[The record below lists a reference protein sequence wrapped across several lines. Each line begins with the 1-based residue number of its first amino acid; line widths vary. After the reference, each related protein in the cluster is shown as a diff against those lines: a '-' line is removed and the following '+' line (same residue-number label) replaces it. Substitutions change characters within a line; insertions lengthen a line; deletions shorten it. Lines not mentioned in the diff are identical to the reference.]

1 MTRMYGRTFVAEPSS
16 ADSASRAAQL
26 PVSSELGMR
35 TALTAMLAF
44 LCASDIFSWNV
55 SLGPGLSSK
64 NALVYLLTMFLIYKY
79 AVQGTFV
86 LQQRAIIACFAVLI
100 GYAIVTTLVAGS
112 IVDYPRYELLQSLI
126 SIKSR
131 LIDQAVFFLVFFYAF
146 HESKNALALIRA
158 LLLAVT
164 LANVV
169 SVLDAFGVLQI
180 TELEDRADG
189 RLRGAIGEPNQY
201 AAFVCLFIPMLV
213 AATAAWRGKWR
224 LIWFSGLL
232 ISAAAVLMTASR
244 GALVAVVFSIALGGV
259 LFRQYVSWQFVARAA
274 LAGVALLAVA
284 LAILSFEHRQLILDR
299 FFGISSSSDLVTASS
314 GRTEVWATA
323 LGRMMESPIT
333 LLSGF
338 GWDVYW
344 TMPFRYA
351 PHNHYLALFFNLGM
365 VGLISGTLLIVLTV
379 REAVRAAAVAAPT
392 QRTVLISFAIG
403 AIAMAVAAFFVDLY
417 QPWLWFWAYAGLT
430 LRIAVNSTSANVVRS
445 AVPDRSLSSSD
456 SYGWRAGVPHGRS

>member
-1 MTRMYGRTFVAEPSS
+1 M
-16 ADSASRAAQL
+16 RA
-26 PVSSELGMR
+26 V
-35 TALTAMLAF
+35 LTVMLAF
-44 LCASDIFSWNV
+44 LCASDIFDWNV

-86 LQQRAIIACFAVLI
+86 LQQRGIIACFAVLI
-100 GYAIVTTLVAGS
+100 GYAIVTTVVAGS
-112 IVDYPRYELLQSLI
+112 IVDYSRYDLLESLMT
-126 SIKSR
+126 IKSR

-146 HESKNALALIRA
+146 HESKNALALIRM

-169 SVLDAFGVLQI
+169 SVLDAWGVLQI
-180 TELEDRADG
+180 TELQDREDG

-201 AAFVCLFIPMLV
+201 AAFVCLFMPMLA

-244 GALVAVVFSIALGGV
+244 GALVAIVLSIAIGGV

-274 LAGVALLAVA
+274 VVGAALFVVVLV
-284 LAILSFEHRQLILDR
+284 ILSVEHRQLILDR

-323 LGRMMESPIT
+323 LERMMESPIT

-351 PHNHYLALFFNLGM
+351 PHNHYLALFFNLGV
-365 VGLISGTLLIVLTV
+365 VGLISGTLLIVLAV
-379 REAVRAAAVAAPT
+379 REAVRAAAVAAPM
-392 QRTVLISFAIG
+392 QRTVLMSFAFG
-403 AIAMAVAAFFVDLY
+403 AIAMAIAAFFVDLY
-417 QPWLWFWAYAGLT
+417 QPWLWFWACAGLS
-430 LRIAVNSTSANVVRS
+430 LRIAVNATSENVVRS
-445 AVPDRSLSSSD
+445 AAADGKLSSGD
-456 SYGWRAGVPHGRS
+456 SYGWRGAFPHGRS